1 MPSIFILDDTAD
13 ILYYLDLWLT
23 EHGYKVYTFNNSKD
37 LMEAMKLI
45 TPDIMLLDVRLAEL
59 KDGRVLC
66 IELRH
71 NYNYHHPVYLIS
83 GSSIISSDLST
94 CGADGFIKKPFDL
107 QAVLDTI
114 NNALLDQS

>member
-37 LMEAMKLI
+37 LMEAIKLM
-45 TPDIMLLDVRLAEL
+45 TPDLMLLDVRLAEL

-71 NYNYHHPVYLIS
+71 NCNYHNLIYLIS
-83 GSSIISSDLST
+83 DSAIVSSDLST

-114 NNALLDQS
+114 NNALFDQQ